1 MTDPAH
7 TARRRRLAWL
17 LGGVIVPLALFF
29 MLAKDIGEAQMTAF
43 DESVLRA
50 VAQLHS
56 AAATTVM
63 LAVTSLG
70 GFLGV
75 APLSLALAVVLVAQR
90 RRRDASFVLIVVGG
104 AGILQYAAKMAFVR
118 PRPSVFLALV
128 DVSTTSYPSGHAMIS
143 ASMGLTLAVVC
154 WNTRWRWPAIAAG
167 AAFALAVSFS
177 RLYLGVHYPSD
188 LLAGWCLAVAW
199 ATAVWLGFDLAGR
212 PVPSRAH

>member
-7 TARRRRLAWL
+7 TARHRRVAWL
-17 LGGVIVPLALFF
+17 LGGVIVPLMLFF
-29 MLAKDIGEAQMTAF
+29 MLAEDIGEAQMTAF

-50 VAQLHS
+50 VAQLHGD
-56 AAATTVM
+56 AATTVM
-63 LAVTSLG
+63 RAVTFLG

-75 APLSLALAVVLVAQR
+75 APLSLALAGVLVALH
-90 RRRDASFVLIVVGG
+90 RRRDALFVLVVMGG
-104 AGILQYAAKMAFVR
+104 AGILQYAAKLAFAR
-118 PRPSVFLALV
+118 PRPTVFPALV
-128 DVSTTSYPSGHAMIS
+128 DVSTSSYPSGHAMIS
-143 ASMGLTLAVVC
+143 ASLGLVLAVVC
-154 WNTRWRWPAIAAG
+154 WNTRWRWPAIVAG

-199 ATAVWLGFDLAGR
+199 ATGVWLGFDLAGR